1 MVTLIVARSVG
12 IPSISWAVVRFKNLH
27 PQPDADLARYTDESQ
42 SKLRDLAQSG
52 NGRLRQLRYA
62 FRQLR
67 SALPTGFALRSPR
80 RRSAA
85 P

>member
-1 MVTLIVARSVG
+1 MVMLIVARSVG
-12 IPSISWAVVRFKNLH
+12 IPSI
-27 PQPDADLARYTDESQ
+27 
-42 SKLRDLAQSG
+42 
-52 NGRLRQLRYA
+52 
-62 FRQLR
+62 